1 MAFLF
6 VLDLVILAA
15 IAYVSWQV
23 YLLREQLDGVETKL
37 LRLRLSKNKGVR
49 HANVDEVMCNV
60 ESSGG
65 MR

>member
-1 MAFLF
+1 MVFLF
-6 VLDLVILAA
+6 VFDLVILAA

-37 LRLRLSKNKGVR
+37 LRLRLVKNKTVR
-49 HANVDEVMCNV
+49 HAGIDRMMDDD
-60 ESSGG
+60 